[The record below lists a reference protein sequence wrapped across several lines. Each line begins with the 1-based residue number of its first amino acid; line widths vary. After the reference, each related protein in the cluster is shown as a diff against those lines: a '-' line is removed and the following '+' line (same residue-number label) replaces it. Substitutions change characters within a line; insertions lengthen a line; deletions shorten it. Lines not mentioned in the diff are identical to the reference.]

1 MRSLR
6 AARNEGSIARQVE
19 VIVKNLRL
27 GVGIRLIF
35 NVLACGNRVRGVLSV

>member
-6 AARNEGSIARQVE
+6 AARNEGSIARQIE
-19 VIVKNLRL
+19 VIVGNLRL

-35 NVLACGNRVRGVLSV
+35 NVLAWGNRVMCVLSV